1 MSKNTQKDSETF
13 EEIQELLLELGVM
26 SEYGSK
32 SVDIQYIIDKLE
44 ALRGTF
50 LRETLNTKL

>member
-13 EEIQELLLELGVM
+13 EEIQELLSELGVM
-26 SEYGSK
+26 VEYGSK

-44 ALRGTF
+44 EIRGAF
-50 LRETLNTKL
+50 LRETLNAK